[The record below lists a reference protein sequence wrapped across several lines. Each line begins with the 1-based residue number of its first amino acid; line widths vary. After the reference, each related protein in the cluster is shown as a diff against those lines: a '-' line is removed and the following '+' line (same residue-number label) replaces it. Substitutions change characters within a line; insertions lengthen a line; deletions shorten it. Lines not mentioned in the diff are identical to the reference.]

1 MFMTWKGTKSELVT
15 FIKELNEKHKTI
27 KFDFQI
33 LSKIL
38 HYLTQCKTKIT
49 TSKQVYNVS
58 LQMGKDSHTLSQTN
72 QDL

>member
-1 MFMTWKGTKSELVT
+1 MTWKGTKSELVT

-27 KFDFQI
+27 KFYFQI